1 MTFAVNTTTYH
12 TITIPG
18 SGESPEHHPRA
29 TTKAW
34 KVLKSALLKL
44 IDASSNDNEY
54 FDKEIVIED
63 NGILIDPHDGT
74 SFYITATTTN
84 DDGEETF
91 FLYDDLDDEW
101 DIVLTRSQVEKLIAT
116 IDSLE

>member
-1 MTFAVNTTTYH
+1 MTFSVNTTTYH

-44 IDASSNDNEY
+44 IDANSNDNEY

-63 NGILIDPHDGT
+63 NDILIDPHDGT
-74 SFYITATTTN
+74 SLYITATTTN

-101 DIVLTRSQVEKLIAT
+101 DIVLTRSQVEKLIST